1 MGTRSGDLDPAILE
15 FLCKKTGM
23 TISEAVTY
31 CNKKSGMLGLSGV
44 SSDFRD
50 LQTAAA
56 EGNHRAKVALEIFAY
71 SVKKYIGAYA
81 AAMGGINCLVFTA
94 GVGENDYQVRA
105 AVVEGLEFLGI
116 EIDLDKNAEKNNGQ
130 IRDITAKNGKVKVL
144 VIPTNEEL
152 VIARD
157 TMKMAFGK

>member
-1 MGTRSGDLDPAILE
+1 MLTKILPKNARIAVAVSGGADSVVLLDRL
-15 FLCKKTGM
+15 
-23 TISEAVTY
+23 
-31 CNKKSGMLGLSGV
+31 
-44 SSDFRD
+44 
-50 LQTAAA
+50 
-56 EGNHRAKVALEIFAY
+56 
-71 SVKKYIGAYA
+71 
-81 AAMGGINCLVFTA
+81 
-94 GVGENDYQVRA
+94 A
-105 AVVEGLEFLGI
+105 AVAEGLEFLGI